1 MKACFRGVLRQWHW
15 IFFAAVILLTIGMD
29 VFIAHNILDGDA
41 SEYLYRG
48 LIIAQERNPF
58 TNAMYGTTEVRLLDV
73 NAVFG
78 LFFLFSDDWSLV
90 RICGTLLVQALYVL
104 SFFFLCHRAHIGSLR
119 VRAIAA
125 ALLLLPFSVPYARI
139 VVYHLYY
146 ALYLTNAFWMVGFT
160 LWLMEV
166 RSARK
171 AVLPAI
177 LLAALWLYVGLNG
190 VRHMMILGAPMLA
203 FAAVQVLLTLRR
215 YRWENGRLLGEE
227 PSFFR
232 SDAMRLVWI
241 LMGSCLFFAI
251 GYVLNIKV
259 LLPFYDIS
267 DASTTFFFPAEKPEH
282 YTNIFNAWLVASGVR
297 SSSLPLIGLT
307 GASLLAAIMSFGYLL
322 CVSASN
328 VWNMRAPVAA
338 RMAPSLLF
346 ASFVTT
352 TLVFIFDS
360 TSRYYQLYYVP
371 VVAFAY
377 PVLASELARLK
388 DHAASAC
395 RKLLILLTCACFLFQ
410 GAYTLYY
417 LTVDQRDMDD
427 WTGLS
432 WQDLQLVDTARVY
445 IDFMKQNGYTHAL
458 APYWYAT
465 VMMELTDAELTVAPL
480 ILADW
485 DGSTVLTVYPWGT
498 SRTAFAAENL
508 PPKLIV
514 FVSES
519 DRARFEQTFPQ
530 LSPVFEYQH
539 TRAYE
544 ITPDDL
550 WH

>member
-119 VRAIAA
+119 VRATAA

-171 AVLPAI
+171 AVLPAC

-190 VRHMMILGAPMLA
+190 IRHMMILGAPMLA

-267 DASTTFFFPAEKPEH
+267 DASSTF
-282 YTNIFNAWLVASGVR
+282 
-297 SSSLPLIGLT
+297 SSLQKSRSITP
-307 GASLLAAIMSFGYLL
+307 ASLT
-322 CVSASN
+322 
-328 VWNMRAPVAA
+328 P
-338 RMAPSLLF
+338 
-346 ASFVTT
+346 
-352 TLVFIFDS
+352 
-360 TSRYYQLYYVP
+360 
-371 VVAFAY
+371 
-377 PVLASELARLK
+377 
-388 DHAASAC
+388 
-395 RKLLILLTCACFLFQ
+395 
-410 GAYTLYY
+410 
-417 LTVDQRDMDD
+417 
-427 WTGLS
+427 
-432 WQDLQLVDTARVY
+432 
-445 IDFMKQNGYTHAL
+445 
-458 APYWYAT
+458 
-465 VMMELTDAELTVAPL
+465 
-480 ILADW
+480 
-485 DGSTVLTVYPWGT
+485 GS
-498 SRTAFAAENL
+498 S
-508 PPKLIV
+508 PPG
-514 FVSES
+514 
-519 DRARFEQTFPQ
+519 
-530 LSPVFEYQH
+530 
-539 TRAYE
+539 
-544 ITPDDL
+544 
-550 WH
+550 

>member
-104 SFFFLCHRAHIGSLR
+104 SFFFLCRRAHIGSLR

-177 LLAALWLYVGLNG
+177 LLAALWFYVGLNG

-267 DASTTFFFPAEKPEH
+267 DASSTFFFPAEKPEH
-282 YTNIFNAWLVASGVR
+282 YTSIFNAWLSFR
-297 SSSLPLIGLT
+297 T
-307 GASLLAAIMSFGYLL
+307 HGARR
-322 CVSASN
+322 N
-328 VWNMRAPVAA
+328 P
-338 RMAPSLLF
+338 
-346 ASFVTT
+346 
-352 TLVFIFDS
+352 
-360 TSRYYQLYYVP
+360 
-371 VVAFAY
+371 
-377 PVLASELARLK
+377 
-388 DHAASAC
+388 
-395 RKLLILLTCACFLFQ
+395 
-410 GAYTLYY
+410 
-417 LTVDQRDMDD
+417 
-427 WTGLS
+427 
-432 WQDLQLVDTARVY
+432 
-445 IDFMKQNGYTHAL
+445 
-458 APYWYAT
+458 
-465 VMMELTDAELTVAPL
+465 AERCP
-480 ILADW
+480 
-485 DGSTVLTVYPWGT
+485 
-498 SRTAFAAENL
+498 
-508 PPKLIV
+508 
-514 FVSES
+514 
-519 DRARFEQTFPQ
+519 
-530 LSPVFEYQH
+530 
-539 TRAYE
+539 
-544 ITPDDL
+544 
-550 WH
+550 